1 MAAYVISEVEMAQED
16 AWDHYRQLA
25 AESIERFGGKYI
37 VRGASQDVVEGQ
49 PSSRKIVIVEF
60 PDMATLKKWYAS
72 ADYAKA
78 LVYKDRA
85 LKRKLMF
92 VEGV

>member
-1 MAAYVISEVEMAQED
+1 MAAYVISEVEMAEQA
-16 AWDHYRQLA
+16 AWDQYRQLA
-25 AESIERFGGKYI
+25 ARSIESFGGRYI
-37 VRGASQDVVEGQ
+37 VRGAEQVVVEGT

-60 PDMATLKKWYAS
+60 PNMTILRQWYS
-72 ADYAKA
+72 STEYAEA
-78 LVYKDRA
+78 LAYRDRA